1 MRKTSIMI
9 NRIFKGILGLFLLT
23 AVMSCNKED
32 DSVFNESA
40 TERLSKQEAE
50 LREALDSSEYGW
62 KLVYFTDDSSLGG
75 FTFLF
80 DFLDDK
86 NVRMVSDFDDESLVP
101 QQSEFEVQLRATT
114 SLVFVTNNHIHKISD
129 PIDSPV
135 ETGKGYKGDFQFRY
149 YGKTED
155 EIIFRTTKTFK
166 ELRFTKATAEDWN
179 LINKNRE
186 IAEKVFNVNKAL
198 FRSLEV
204 NNGGNITEHDM
215 FYNAKTRFFTMQEK
229 GLSLTENDGFGVG
242 FTDTGIVVSPAIDV
256 DGELISNF
264 TYEPSTGNFISMDSD
279 NIVVKIK
286 YLDKPIVWTNDYKK
300 LLPSSLGT
308 GAAMYFMITDREE
321 QIYWAENTSQFVRDA
336 MDAVGKDSRGNLDLE
351 QVSLVTRAS
360 DSYMRYIVKGKEYIY
375 FFNVSD
381 GGGYLKLTPAGWNNE
396 AEVPQK
402 VKDLNKLL
410 AGDPKGMFVKVED
423 YRIRYSGYKVV
434 SYFSAS
440 SASSITLWQ
449 NFGNGIVSPF

>member
-1 MRKTSIMI
+1 MI
-9 NRIFKGILGLFLLT
+9 NRILKGMLGLFLLT
-23 AVMSCNKED
+23 AVISCNKED
-32 DSVFNESA
+32 DSVFSESA

-50 LREALDSSEYGW
+50 LREALNSSEFGW

-86 NVRMVSDFDDESLVP
+86 NVRMVSDFDDEGLVP
-101 QQSEFEVQLRATT
+101 QDSEFEVQLRATT

-129 PIDSPV
+129 PANSPV
-135 ETGKGYKGDFQFRY
+135 ETAKGYKGDFQFRY
-149 YGKTED
+149 YGRTED
-155 EIIFRTTKTFK
+155 EIIFRTTKSFK
-166 ELRFTKATAEDWN
+166 EIRFTKATAEDWN

-186 IAEKVFNVNKAL
+186 MGEKVFNVNKAL
-198 FRSLEV
+198 FRSIEI
-204 NNGGNITEHDM
+204 NNGGNVSEYDM
-215 FYNAKTRFFTMQEK
+215 FYNATTRFFNLQEK
-229 GLSLTENDGFGVG
+229 GLSLTKNDGFGIG
-242 FTDTGIVVSPAIDV
+242 FTDTGIVVSPAFDI

-264 TYEPSTGNFISMDSD
+264 VYEPATENFVSTDSD
-279 NIVVKIK
+279 NVIVKIK
-286 YLDKPIVWTNDYKK
+286 YLDKPLVWTNDYKK
-300 LLPSSLGT
+300 LLPSSLGS
-308 GAAMYFMITDREE
+308 GVAMYFMITDREE
-321 QIYWAENTSQFVRDA
+321 QIYWAANTSKHVRDA
-336 MDAVGKDSRGNLDLE
+336 MDAIGNDGRGNLDLE
-351 QVSLVTRAS
+351 QVSLIIRAS
-360 DSYMRYIVKGKEYIY
+360 NSYMMYNVKGQEYLY

-381 GGGYLKLTPAGWNNE
+381 GGDYLKLTPAGWNDE
-396 AEVPQK
+396 AQVPQK